1 MRILMLAQSYPPTTG
16 GEQHHVR
23 NLSIELVRRG
33 HDVTVATLWREDMPA
48 FEYDEGV
55 GVHRIHGSVQHIP
68 ALLPNKTSHLPPLPD
83 PLVLSTLR
91 RIILH
96 ERPEIVHA
104 HNWMVHSFT
113 PLKTW
118 SKAKLILTLHDCS
131 LICAT
136 QRFMY
141 QGVPCNG
148 PGLTKCLG
156 CAAQHY
162 GTARGI
168 PITLANWVGGKIE
181 HHIVDMFMPVSQAV
195 AEATQLIKH
204 RLPHRVVPN
213 FVPDNVSILPNDTD
227 PLLTQLPK
235 SNYLLFV
242 GDRGLEKGV
251 EVLFRAYAEMGSQVP
266 LVLIGREVAGFPPTC
281 PRNVLVLPRWPHAS
295 VMKAWSRCIVGVI
308 PSIWSDPC
316 PTVAMEAMAMGRPV
330 VASRIGGLPDIVIDG
345 ETGFLVPPGDPLALQ
360 NAMQCLL
367 DDPVRREH
375 MGAMAKQRIVE
386 FQAKTVVPRIE
397 EVYQEV
403 LQSGARSRSA
413 SLEKAAL

>member
-1 MRILMLAQSYPPTTG
+1 MRILMLAQSYPPTAG

-23 NLSIELVRRG
+23 NLSIDLVKRG

-55 GVHRIHGSVQHIP
+55 RVHRIHASMQHVP
-68 ALLPNKTSHLPPLPD
+68 ALFTNKELRHLPPLPD
-83 PLVLSTLR
+83 PQVLYTLR

-148 PGLTKCLG
+148 PGWTKCLR

-162 GTARGI
+162 GTARGV
-168 PITLANWVGGKIE
+168 PITLANWIGEKRE

-204 RLPHRVVPN
+204 RLPHRVVSN
-213 FVPDNVSILPNDTD
+213 FIPDNVSILPNDTD
-227 PLLTQLPK
+227 PLVAQLPK
-235 SNYLLFV
+235 DNYLLFV
-242 GDRGLEKGV
+242 GDMGREKGV
-251 EVLFRAYAEMGSQVP
+251 EVLFRAYTEMDSKVP
-266 LVLIGREVAGFPPTC
+266 LVLIGRQVAGFSPTC
-281 PRNVLVLPRWPHAS
+281 PRNVFVMPGWPHAS
-295 VMKAWSRCIVGVI
+295 IMRAWSRCSIALA
-308 PSIWSDPC
+308 PSILPDSC
-316 PTVAMEAMAMGRPV
+316 PTVIMEAMAMGRPV
-330 VASRIGGLPDIVIDG
+330 VASRIGGIPDIVADG
-345 ETGFLVPPGDPLALQ
+345 ETGFLVTPGDERALRAAIERLLA
-360 NAMQCLL
+360 
-367 DDPVRREH
+367 DPALREQ
-375 MGAMAKQRIVE
+375 MGARARQRVVQ
-386 FQAKTVVPRIE
+386 FQASSVVPRIE
-397 EVYQEV
+397 QVYQEV
-403 LQSGARSRSA
+403 LQA
-413 SLEKAAL
+413 

>member
-1 MRILMLAQSYPPTTG
+1 MRILMLAQSYPPTAG

-23 NLSIELVRRG
+23 HLSIELVRRG

-48 FEYDEGV
+48 FECDEGV
-55 GVHRIHGSVQHIP
+55 RVHRIRGSVQRVP
-68 ALLPNKTSHLPPLPD
+68 ALLPHGTWHLPPLPD
-83 PLVLSTLR
+83 PQVLYALR

-104 HNWMVHSFT
+104 HNWIVHSFT

-118 SKAKLILTLHDCS
+118 STAKLILTLHDYS

-141 QGVPCNG
+141 QGVPCSG
-148 PGLTKCLG
+148 PGCTKCLR

-162 GTARGI
+162 GAARGV
-168 PITLANWVGGKIE
+168 PIALANWVGGKRE
-181 HHIVDMFMPVSQAV
+181 HHIVDMFLPVSQAV
-195 AEATQLIKH
+195 AEATQLIKY

-213 FVPDNVSILPNDTD
+213 FVPDNVSILPDDTD
-227 PLLTQLPK
+227 PLLAQLPED
-235 SNYLLFV
+235 NYLLFV
-242 GDRGLEKGV
+242 GDRGREKGV
-251 EVLFRAYAEMGSQVP
+251 EVLFRAYAEMDSQVP
-266 LVLIGREVAGFPPTC
+266 LVLIGRQVAGFPPRC
-281 PRNVLVLPRWPHAS
+281 PRNVLVLPTLPHAS
-295 VMKAWSRCIVGVI
+295 VMRAWSRCCIALT
-308 PSIWSDPC
+308 PSIWPDPC

-330 VASRIGGLPDIVIDG
+330 IASRIGGLCDIVVDG

-360 NAMQCLL
+360 KAMQCLL

-375 MGAMAKQRIVE
+375 MGAMAKQRVVQ

-397 EVYQEV
+397 QVYGEV
-403 LQSGARSRSA
+403 LH
-413 SLEKAAL
+413 L